1 MAMYTIALDAM
12 GGDNAPQAI
21 VEGAKQAVE
30 AFADVRI
37 RLYGPEDV
45 LAPMVGG
52 DARIQVVH
60 APDVVGMHD
69 SPMLAVRQKTESSI
83 VKAVMAVRNGEADA
97 VIDALAPI
105 RESYGRISAD
115 KAYLESVMK
124 SGAER
129 AARLASATMRKV
141 HRKVG
146 LAPTQ
151 L

>member
-69 SPMLAVRQKTESSI
+69 SPMLAVRQKT
-83 VKAVMAVRNGEADA
+83 
-97 VIDALAPI
+97 
-105 RESYGRISAD
+105 
-115 KAYLESVMK
+115 
-124 SGAER
+124 
-129 AARLASATMRKV
+129 
-141 HRKVG
+141 
-146 LAPTQ
+146 
-151 L
+151 